1 MKLRFCQCLTFAVFL
16 LTGCGG
22 GPEHAAP
29 PQTVALSPVTSE
41 TIAEELV
48 WSGNITPAETARLS
62 FKVAGVIEDIYVHA
76 GDAVAAGQTLA
87 RLDAGDYEV
96 QTRAAAAALQ
106 AAAAQEEHI
115 LPAKVSQAKAQL
127 DLTLANYARARELYE
142 AGAVSA
148 VALEEITAKKTADEA
163 TYAQATEALNIGR
176 AEAER
181 ARSAYDLALSQL
193 AATEIKSPW
202 DGVVL
207 QVVAA
212 AGESTAAGY
221 PVLALGQTAE
231 MWAEIGLTDA
241 ETTRL
246 APGLAAAVYVYGPED
261 TWRGSLD
268 EIGALASS
276 VTRTFTGRVRLS
288 NADGR
293 LRAGMIARV
302 SIELP
307 GKDRVLIPAA
317 AVLHLADGDFV
328 YIYEAESGAARRR
341 QVETGEIR
349 GDKVEALTGLAPG
362 DQLIVEGQ
370 FKLRDGERV
379 TPQ

>member
-1 MKLRFCQCLTFAVFL
+1 MKLRFCLCLACAVFL

-22 GPEHAAP
+22 GPEYAAP
-29 PQTVALSPVTSE
+29 PQNVALSAVTSE

-76 GDAVAAGQTLA
+76 GDAVTAGQTLA
-87 RLDAGDYEV
+87 RLDAGDYEI

-106 AAAAQEEHI
+106 AAVAQTEHV
-115 LPAKVSQAKAQL
+115 LPAQVSQAKAQL
-127 DLTLANYARARELYE
+127 DLTLANYTRVRELYA

-148 VALEEITAKKTADEA
+148 VDLEEITAKKTADEA
-163 TYAQATEALNIGR
+163 VYAQAAEALNIGR
-176 AEAER
+176 AETER
-181 ARSAYDLALSQL
+181 ARSAYDMALSQL
-193 AATEIKSPW
+193 AAAEIKSPW

-231 MWAEIGLTDA
+231 MWAEIALTDA
-241 ETTRL
+241 ETV
-246 APGLAAAVYVYGPED
+246 GLTTGLPAAVYVYGPED

-268 EIGALASS
+268 EIGALADSA
-276 VTRTFTGRVRLS
+276 TRAFTGRIRLN

-302 SIELP
+302 GIERR
-307 GKDRVLIPAA
+307 GEERVLIPAA

-328 YIYEAESGAARRR
+328 YIYDAGSGAARRR
-341 QVETGEIR
+341 PVETGEIR

-370 FKLRDGERV
+370 FKLRDGEQV